1 MTEQAL
7 TPVTPR
13 AGGRI
18 QAIVP
23 QTVEELSWVAGMIV
37 SCGMAPDSYTKDKG
51 KDLPPAEVK
60 KRVAIGIMAG
70 AEVGMAP
77 LHSLANIALINN
89 KPTVYGKGAFALVQ
103 ASHTLESHK
112 TEAMGEKPK
121 PGAPIG
127 DWPDSYGLRVILRR
141 KGQDEPYIGEYTV
154 GDAKRAQLWMN
165 ARRRPWIEHT
175 KDMLFWRAFGR
186 ASGKGFSD
194 VLCGLLIRELV
205 EDMPTPEPEAPD
217 TFFLDDDATP
227 EPLPAPEPEDE
238 AAPAEIAEAEA
249 AEVAV
254 EDEPHAPPARVA
266 RQGDDTS
273 AWTDWIKAMA
283 AAIKAAESEGEI
295 DALLDDPGNAA
306 DLGVLE
312 GSSQGNHHKLMQLV
326 EGRRFEWQSVG
337 QPEEAEAEPELEPEP
352 AE

>member
-18 QAIVP
+18 QATVP

-37 SCGMAPDSYTKDKG
+37 GCGMAPDSYTKEKG
-51 KDLPPAEVK
+51 RDLPPDEVK

-112 TEAMGEKPK
+112 TEVMGEEPE

-141 KGQDEPYIGEYTV
+141 KGQEEPYIGEYTV

-205 EDMPTPEPEAPD
+205 EDMPAPEPEAPD
-217 TFFLDDDATP
+217 TSFLDDDATP
-227 EPLPAPEPEDE
+227 EPLPAPAPEDE
-238 AAPAEIAEAEA
+238 AAPVEIAEAEA
-249 AEVAV
+249 AEVA
-254 EDEPHAPPARVA
+254 DEEEPDVPSARIA
-266 RQGDDTS
+266 RLGDDTS
-273 AWTDWIKAMA
+273 AWTNWIKAMA
-283 AAIKAAESEGEI
+283 AAIKAAESEAEI
-295 DALLDDPGNAA
+295 DALMDDPGNVA

-312 GSSQGNHHKLMQLV
+312 ASSQGNHHKLMQLA
-326 EGRRFEWQSVG
+326 EGRRFELQSLG
-337 QPEEAEAEPELEPEP
+337 QPAEEEAEPELEPEP

>member
-37 SCGMAPDSYTKDKG
+37 SCGMAPDSYTKERG
-51 KDLPPAEVK
+51 RDLEPAEVK

-112 TEAMGEKPK
+112 TEAMGEEPE

-205 EDMPTPEPEAPD
+205 EDMPAPEPEAPD
-217 TFFLDDDATP
+217 TSFLDDDATP

-238 AAPAEIAEAEA
+238 AAPVEIAEAEA
-249 AEVAV
+249 AEVAA
-254 EDEPHAPPARVA
+254 EEAPDTPARVA
-266 RQGDDTS
+266 RLGDDTS
-273 AWTDWIKAMA
+273 AWTNWVKAMA
-283 AAIKAAESEGEI
+283 AAIKAAETEGELQ
-295 DALLDDPGNAA
+295 ALLDDPGNTA
-306 DLGVLE
+306 DLIVLE
-312 GSSQGNHHKLMQLV
+312 GSSQGNHHKLMQLA
-326 EGRRFEWQSVG
+326 EGRRFELE
-337 QPEEAEAEPELEPEP
+337 PREEPEAETEPELEP
-352 AE
+352 AEA